1 MCGIIGICAPN
12 ASRLIRKANDII
24 AHRGP
29 DSEGIFE
36 HQQIALGHQRL
47 SIQDLSANGH
57 QPMFSADG
65 NYVMIFNGEIYN
77 HMEVR
82 NKIASKY
89 PFRSTSDSE
98 TLLYGFIEYGKDILN
113 QLNGIFAFAIYN
125 IQTQKLFI
133 ARDQMGIKP
142 LYYYQKNNEFLFGSE
157 IKSFL
162 TVPGFDKTL
171 DYSALVNYLHFLYS
185 PDVKTPFKYVKKLR
199 PGHYIELDVRQPQNF
214 KTTKFY
220 EIPFTGK
227 ITPQSEEEAIEALDK
242 HLTNAVE
249 RQLLSDVPVG
259 FFLSG
264 GLDSSALVAMTRK
277 LRPDQKIRCY
287 TIDAQAQDRSG
298 NDDEKDLPYAIKVAK
313 HLNVDLEI
321 VKADVDILR
330 DFDKMIWHLDEP
342 QADPAPLNVLNISQQ
357 AKQDGYSVLIGGAGG
372 DDLFSGYR
380 RHQAIA
386 MEKYL
391 KLIPSPLGKLIKST
405 TKGLNTQNAL
415 ARRIRKLS
423 AQLGKTTTDRLAG
436 YYEWLPPDRNFGLF
450 DTDIRAAMN
459 GHQPGDIL
467 KTALQNNIPN
477 EQNLLNQ
484 MLYWDLKFFLTDHN
498 LNYTD
503 KMSMATGVEVR
514 VPFLDLDLVDY
525 STTLPINLKMKGT
538 TPKYILKKVME
549 KYLPHDVIYRPKV
562 GFGAPVRRWVLH
574 DLDEMIQDY
583 LSESRIAQRGI
594 FNPKRVHQLI
604 NDNKKGAIDASYTV
618 FSLLAIESWMRQF
631 VDS

>member
-12 ASRLIRKANDII
+12 ASTLIRKANDTI

-47 SIQDLSANGH
+47 SIQDLSPKGH
-57 QPMFSADG
+57 QPMYSADG
-65 NYVMIFNGEIYN
+65 NYVMVFNGEIYN
-77 HMEVR
+77 HMEIR
-82 NKIASKY
+82 QKIVSKY

-98 TLLYGFIEYGKDILN
+98 TLLYGFIEYGKEILQ

-133 ARDQMGIKP
+133 ARDQLGVKP

-162 TVPGFDKTL
+162 SFPDFDKTL
-171 DYSALVNYLHFLYS
+171 DYSALFNYLHFLYS
-185 PDVKTPFKYVKKLR
+185 PDTKTPFKYVKKLR
-199 PGHYIELDVRQPQNF
+199 AGHYIELNTRQPQDINI
-214 KTTKFY
+214 TKFY
-220 EIPFTGK
+220 EIPFNGK
-227 ITPQSEEEAIEALDK
+227 INPQSEQEAVEALDR

-264 GLDSSALVAMTRK
+264 GLDSSALVALTRK

-287 TIDAQAQDRSG
+287 TIDAEAEDS
-298 NDDEKDLPYAIKVAK
+298 NSNEKEKDLPYAIKVAK
-313 HLNVDLEI
+313 HLNADLEI
-321 VKADVDILR
+321 VKAEVDILR

-342 QADPAPLNVLNISQQ
+342 QSDPAPLNVFNISRQ
-357 AKQDGYSVLIGGAGG
+357 AKQQGYSVLIGGAGG

-391 KLIPSPLGKLIKST
+391 KLIPSPVGKLLKNT
-405 TKGLNTQNAL
+405 TQKLNTQNAL

-436 YYEWLPPDRNFGLF
+436 YYEWLPTDRNFGLF
-450 DTDIRAAMN
+450 SADARATMN
-459 GHQPGDIL
+459 GHHPADIF
-467 KTALQNNIPN
+467 KNALQNNIPN
-477 EQNLLNQ
+477 EKNHLNQ
-484 MLYWDLKFFLTDHN
+484 MLYWDMKFFLTDHN

-514 VPFLDLDLVDY
+514 VPFLDLDLIEY

-549 KYLPHDVIYRPKV
+549 KYLPHEVIYRPKV
-562 GFGAPVRRWVLH
+562 GFGAPVRRWVTH

-583 LSESRIAQRGI
+583 LSESCLTRRGI
-594 FNPKRVHQLI
+594 FDTKGVQQLI
-604 NDNKKGAIDASYTV
+604 SDNKKGTVDASYAV
-618 FSLLAIESWMRQF
+618 FGLLAIESWMRQF